1 MPKFKL
7 PADFGQIFLLCL
19 CQPKE
24 LLSQGMTT
32 LTAHFDGKVL
42 IPDEP
47 VNLPVDCALELH
59 VEPVKKS
66 PTEANPLKSLV
77 ELAKRFPVLDGAA
90 DGAAQHDHYLYGLPK
105 RP

>member
-1 MPKFKL
+1 
-7 PADFGQIFLLCL
+7 
-19 CQPKE
+19 
-24 LLSQGMTT
+24 MTT
-32 LTAHFDGKVL
+32 LKAHFDGKVL

-47 VNLPVDCALELH
+47 VNLPMDCTLELH

-66 PTEANPLKSLV
+66 STETNQLKSLV